1 MKFRALGVAVGGAAA
16 AAFLAAGTA
25 NADTAEAPAEP
36 TWTPVYQ
43 TDTAEVLQ
51 QANSFINTWA
61 VGSTFVNG
69 DTTLV
74 GTTYLTPSTGG
85 LNTLFIDEATKD
97 VYNQNQLGLGF
108 TNLYYDAGG
117 DGKDVVDILKTPFGN
132 IDISSMASL
141 FAPEDVSNLHE
152 VSPEKALESAG
163 LYSALNLAYGKEIP
177 ENLTWTPV
185 YGIDDAQLL
194 VDNDPFSQTWKL
206 NATFA
211 PSEGDT
217 LVGTNYLTE
226 SLFGAGINNVF
237 VTHDGDVYAQNQ
249 LGFGFT
255 NLYYDAAG
263 DDTAAIDIL
272 KTPFGNFDMSWAASW
287 FAPAD
292 YSEVDVITPDAYLE
306 AAGLYSALDLG
317 LPDLDV

>member
-25 NADTAEAPAEP
+25 NADTAETPAP

-43 TDTAEVLQ
+43 IDTAEVLQ

-61 VGSTFVNG
+61 VGSTFVNA

-108 TNLYYDAGG
+108 TNLYYDAAG

-132 IDISSMASL
+132 IDMSSMASL
-141 FAPEDVSNLHE
+141 FAPADVSTLIE

-163 LYSALNLAYGKEIP
+163 LYSALNLAYGKDLP

-185 YGIDDAQLL
+185 YGTDDAQLL
-194 VDNDPFSQTWKL
+194 VDQDPFSQTWKL
-206 NATFA
+206 NATFV

-226 SLFGAGINNVF
+226 SLFGAGINDVF
-237 VTHDGDVYAQNQ
+237 VTDDGDVYAQNQ

-255 NLYYDAAG
+255 NLYYNAAG
-263 DDTAAIDIL
+263 DDTAAVDFL
-272 KTPFGNFDMSWAASW
+272 KTPFGNIDMSWAASW

-292 YSEVDVITPDAYLE
+292 YSDVDVITPDADLA

-317 LPDLDV
+317 LPTPDA

>member
-25 NADTAEAPAEP
+25 NADTAETPAP

-51 QANSFINTWA
+51 QANSFTNTWA
-61 VGSTFVNG
+61 VGSTFVND

-108 TNLYYDAGG
+108 TNLYYDADG

-132 IDISSMASL
+132 INMSSMAWL
-141 FAPEDVSNLHE
+141 FTPEDVTKLHE
-152 VSPEKALESAG
+152 ASPDKALENAG
-163 LYSALNLAYGKEIP
+163 LYSALNLAYGKDIP

-185 YGIDDAQLL
+185 YGTDDAQLL

-206 NATFA
+206 DATFV

-237 VTHDGDVYAQNQ
+237 VTEDGDVYAQNQ

-263 DDTAAIDIL
+263 DDTAAVDFL

-292 YSEVDVITPDAYLE
+292 YSDVDVITPDADLA

-317 LPDLDV
+317 LLTPDA